1 MKKIICVLSILSILF
16 LQNITVYWYSQSEI
30 NSITQEIQEL
40 PKWEKYIQTLDV
52 FSKKYEDNLNRAKQ
66 IQSNITK
73 VLSKYSDSTHRDA
86 ELVLLILRYLDIKFL
101 DIIDSFDSIDDNDWT
116 NQEDTTED
124 NSWESE
130 DNQEDKDQ
138 IIYTKDALYS
148 WFSSSYKDDAP
159 KTILAG
165 KETFVYNGSLVANIE
180 EIEVEKMEFTLEST
194 DLSNFKYG
202 FKEAILYVEWHK
214 AQVITSNK
222 FSLTNSTQWIL
233 EFDSIDGVFV
243 PKEEIE
249 FRLALVPQEIGYE
262 KLGKYIP
269 EITVSQVKVTQ
280 WKWVISGAEISMNT
294 LSEWSEKFEISPVI
308 LNVSVENSLVDSS
321 RATINISADWWKNT
335 QNSSSRELKA
345 KLESIKLIYR
355 ETYWDAIFKIYNS
368 DNSSNSVVWI
378 KNGWY
383 LEFDLTW
390 LWNDR
395 FISSWS
401 NESFDIQI
409 SAQNDSTISLDI
421 INQGL
426 IYSVEWVDNV
436 NNINA
441 NLLESINLWSRKY

>member
-1 MKKIICVLSILSILF
+1 MKKIISALSILSILF
-16 LQNITVYWYSQSEI
+16 LQNISVYWYSQWEI

-40 PKWEKYIQTLDV
+40 PKWEKYIQTLDL
-52 FSKKYEDNLNRAKQ
+52 FSKKYENNLNRAKQ
-66 IQSNITK
+66 IKSNITK

-86 ELVLLILRYLDIKFL
+86 QLVLLILKYLDIKFL
-101 DIIDSFDSIDDNDWT
+101 DIIDSFDLIDNNGST
-116 NQEDTTED
+116 NQDDSLED
-124 NSWESE
+124 NSWEIE
-130 DNQEDKDQ
+130 EDKED
-138 IIYTKDALYS
+138 IIYTKEALYP
-148 WFSSSYKDDAP
+148 WFSTNYEDDTT

-165 KETFVYNGSLVANIE
+165 KESFIYNGSLVANIE
-180 EIEVEKMEFTLEST
+180 EIEVEKMEFTFESS

-214 AQVITSNK
+214 AQTITSNK
-222 FSLTNSTQWIL
+222 FTLTNLSQGIL
-233 EFDSIDGVFV
+233 EFDSIQGVFL
-243 PKEEIE
+243 PKEEVE
-249 FRLALVPQEIGYE
+249 FRLALVPQEIWYE

-280 WKWVISGAEISMNT
+280 WKWVISGADISMKT
-294 LSEWSEKFEISPVI
+294 LSEWSEKFQISPVI
-308 LNVSVENSLVDSS
+308 LNISVENSLLESS

-368 DNSSNSVVWI
+368 DNSDNGVVWI

-383 LEFDLTW
+383 LEFDLSW
-390 LWNDR
+390 LWNDW

-401 NESFDIQI
+401 NESYDIQI
-409 SAQNDSTISLDI
+409 SAKNDSTISLDI
-421 INQGL
+421 VNQGV
-426 IYSVEWVDNV
+426 IYSVEWITNA

-441 NLLESINLWSRKY
+441 NLLQSINLWSRKY